1 FCTSVEWQ
9 KREVSWAF
17 LFVYRASLFLQALTA
32 APLVFFQ
39 TGKDPTANLLSTP
52 IFAIESSLSF
62 PIQGYRVLSH
72 LNLFDFHI

>member
-1 FCTSVEWQ
+1 M
-9 KREVSWAF
+9 
-17 LFVYRASLFLQALTA
+17 FVYSVSIFLQALTTA
-32 APLVFFQ
+32 LLVPFQ
-39 TGKDPTANLLSTP
+39 TDKEQTANLLFTP